1 MRMHV
6 NFGVNESSMCDY
18 IFKEKCAI
26 LQFKKYIIY
35 LVSSKVSTVILL
47 LFVTKT
53 VKYGNFIA
61 MYLYFCHF
69 ILYKNLIVL

>member
-47 LFVTKT
+47 LFVIRQSNMETLLLCISIFAILFCIKT
-53 VKYGNFIA
+53 
-61 MYLYFCHF
+61 
-69 ILYKNLIVL
+69 

>member
-47 LFVTKT
+47 LFVIRQSNMETLLLCISIFAILFRRKT
-53 VKYGNFIA
+53 
-61 MYLYFCHF
+61 
-69 ILYKNLIVL
+69 